1 MAISCSD
8 DVGWNNKEPINHRDL
23 AFDEELYGTGQ
34 NGFSEI
40 FSTYTGVN
48 ASNDISEKEILENQH
63 LMHGSG
69 VALGDVNGDELIDI
83 YIPRIKEDNV
93 LYINKGE
100 WQFEDFTLAAG
111 VAAPNRY
118 SNGSV
123 FADVDGDRD
132 LDLIVTALGGPNSV
146 FINDGNGIFVE
157 KKLESKL
164 NNPGSTSSA
173 LADVDNDGDLDLYIT
188 NYKRKAMR
196 DSLPPPAISF
206 DNTLYESPDGKW
218 EVVPPFNRKLKF
230 FTLI

>member
-1 MAISCSD
+1 MKGKVLHKMAHKKFLLSLLCAIVLSCSD
-8 DVGWNNKEPINHRDL
+8 EVGWNNQEPINFRDL
-23 AFDEELYGTGQ
+23 TFDEELYGTGQ
-34 NGFSEI
+34 DGFSEI
-40 FSTYTGVN
+40 FSTYSGVN

-69 VALGDVNGDELIDI
+69 VALGDVNGDGLVDI

-100 WQFEDFTLAAG
+100 WQFEDFTLVAG

-132 LDLIVTALGGPNSV
+132 LDLIVTALGGPNSL

-157 KKLESKL
+157 KKLDSKL
-164 NNPGSTSSA
+164 NNPGSTSSK
-173 LADVDNDGDLDLYIT
+173 VMFGT
-188 NYKRKAMR
+188 
-196 DSLPPPAISF
+196 DSIAAVI
-206 DNTLYESPDGKW
+206 
-218 EVVPPFNRKLKF
+218 
-230 FTLI
+230 